1 MTVVVGF
8 TPKPQGWAALSA
20 AVDQA
25 KAGGHRLV
33 VVNSARGDTL
43 VEETWA
49 ADDDLAQ
56 LDERLAAAGVEY
68 TVHRPIRGHD
78 GAEEVLAAAAEHDAA
93 LVVIGIRHRT
103 AVGKLLLGSDAQRI
117 LLGATCPVLAVK
129 ATGGTQGSFERDSH
143 SKEP

>member
-56 LDERLAAAGVEY
+56 LDERLAAAGV
-68 TVHRPIRGHD
+68 
-78 GAEEVLAAAAEHDAA
+78 EEVLAAAAEHDAA